1 MPAAPQASP
10 MTPKSTNG
18 ATWSRTSSKKSK
30 SSVVS
35 PPDTTKPTP
44 ASEPLSISS
53 QPSWPSSECRQT
65 LVHALVAVGHGH
77 RKHDKFILVRNSWGS
92 SWGLDGYG
100 WVCAKYL
107 EPRL

>member
-65 LVHALVAVGHGH
+65 LVLLGGRQAQGDMQLAQLLH
-77 RKHDKFILVRNSWGS
+77 RHLGWGIHHQVD
-92 SWGLDGYG
+92 GL
-100 WVCAKYL
+100 L
-107 EPRL
+107 

>member
-65 LVHALVAVGHGH
+65 LEGH
-77 RKHDKFILVRNSWGS
+77 LSVRDEVKERFMNVVNLRANIDQNCYRMLAERG
-92 SWGLDGYG
+92 
-100 WVCAKYL
+100 A
-107 EPRL
+107 P